1 MNSVSANQEELKMM
15 LAQMGA
21 DVTSLHGIIC
31 YIRFKLDN
39 VELAYVY
46 NLNANNQYYLQM
58 IKPFHEGAGVFS
70 KPQEIVKYIKDD
82 LKQFSNAHNSK
93 HFDDFIE
100 VDRRLY
106 AAVQNVKD
114 VFMTYNVPKQKML
127 QIKEKIGEV
136 DALLEEIRSTCPQIG
151 KL

>member
-1 MNSVSANQEELKMM
+1 MV

-21 DVTSLHGIIC
+21 DVTSLHGMIC
-31 YIRFKLDN
+31 FIRFKLDN
-39 VELAYVY
+39 IELAYVY

-58 IKPFHEGAGVFS
+58 IRPFHEGAGVFS
-70 KPQEIVKYIKDD
+70 KPREIVAYIQND

-93 HFDDFIE
+93 HFDDFVE
-100 VDRRLY
+100 VNRRLY

-114 VFMTYNVPKQKML
+114 VFMAYNVPHQKME
-127 QIKEKIGEV
+127 QIKEKIGEI
-136 DALLEEIRSTCPQIG
+136 DALLGDIRETSPQIG